1 MGNRNCSTPQH
12 RLRRDREDMDRL
24 ERGRSAEDR
33 AARFLEAQG
42 LAILA
47 RNFRRRAGEIDI
59 VARDGA
65 TLVIVEVRA
74 RTSRTWGGAAASVG
88 SRKQRRLIRAAQLLL
103 AAHPEWRK
111 MPARFDVIVE
121 DGAGAEAKMAWIRHA
136 FTL

>member
-1 MGNRNCSTPQH
+1 MAGKIRWRFRVSFVQPDKKFAIAVAAG
-12 RLRRDREDMDRL
+12 DRTVEP
-24 ERGRSAEDR
+24 
-33 AARFLEAQG
+33 AAYDEA
-42 LAILA
+42 
-47 RNFRRRAGEIDI
+47 I

-88 SRKQRRLIRAAQLLL
+88 LRKQRRLIRAAQLLL

-136 FTL
+136 FML